1 MQAPSFQSE
10 DEAARYYLGVL
21 RDGADLDKI
30 EAREQ
35 LAAIFE
41 RKGMFE
47 EAVELYERNAQ
58 AGVRTPELFARL
70 SDAYRRVGDIE
81 SADAARAE
89 AERVE
94 VERQHEAE
102 RLHEAEGRPEAEH
115 RQASQPEAPE
125 NGRAVPFSAT
135 PTAGAALP
143 PEPAPD
149 GAPADYPDDVVA
161 PHPADSGHRTGFLAI
176 LGIVV
181 FLIFLPVALLAL
193 LVVNPVSLYL
203 EGKAAGPSIDARE
216 SSPARVKVA
225 PGWAAAWYIHDGRSV
240 TGLWSTSGLDLVL
253 DPDTSGNAR
262 RFTVTPATA
271 QPWGETITVVE
282 RRGEGRA
289 SLETTIPAS
298 FTVPTDL
305 SASDGV
311 IRGRI
316 VGQVTAPRLTEGG
329 QFATSADAVDRP
341 IELVVVSPPELLLD
355 RFVNSVSM
363 YFEEDRWLL
372 VTIGALLCW
381 CVLAGVTAVL
391 VRLAG

>member
-10 DEAARYYLGVL
+10 DEAARYYIGVL
-21 RDGADLDKI
+21 RDGTDLDKI
-30 EAREQ
+30 EARAQ

-41 RKGMFE
+41 RRGMFD
-47 EAVELYERNAQ
+47 EALELYERNAR
-58 AGVRTPELFARL
+58 AGVRTPELFKHL
-70 SDAYRRVGDIE
+70 SEVYRRVGDAD
-81 SADAARAE
+81 SAEAALAE

-94 VERQHEAE
+94 AEHRYEAERERDAE
-102 RLHEAEGRPEAEH
+102 RLHAGQPPT
-115 RQASQPEAPE
+115 QASQPETSE
-125 NGRAVPFSAT
+125 NGRVVPLPTILPSDAAVPDEAFSDQ
-135 PTAGAALP
+135 PDQVVP
-143 PEPAPD
+143 PY
-149 GAPADYPDDVVA
+149 PADT
-161 PHPADSGHRTGFLAI
+161 GHRTGFLGI

-181 FLIFLPVALLAL
+181 FLIFLPVAVLAL

-203 EGKAAGPSIDARE
+203 EGKAAGPRIDARD

-225 PGWAAAWYIHDGRSV
+225 PGWAAAWYVRDGRSV

-253 DPDTSGNAR
+253 DPDASGANR

-282 RRGEGRA
+282 RRGEGR
-289 SLETTIPAS
+289 SSQETTIPAS
-298 FTVPTDL
+298 FTVPADL
-305 SASDGV
+305 TASDGV
-311 IRGRI
+311 VRGRI

-329 QFATSADAVDRP
+329 QFATSADAIDRP
-341 IELVVVSPPELLLD
+341 IELTVVLPPELLLD

-381 CVLAGVTAVL
+381 CVLAGATAVI